1 MNNIKR
7 QSGFG
12 LLELLLV
19 LVIAALLFI
28 VGLRLYEK
36 QKMQQDINQAKQNA
50 QLLLHATGN
59 YYYAYCMQ
67 DIDSA
72 SPDPYTTA
80 TQMLGDPL
88 PTIQNPKTIKLT
100 DLQSKDAYGN
110 QFIENNFHL
119 FFAFGSFIDG
129 SLYRIQLAHL
139 PYQSNQCASA
149 SRSQTNTSQNCF
161 AQTGL
166 WQMRVS
172 ACVTAFTTI
181 NTDPKD
187 PKKKPIYKPPS
198 TAMLK
203 GMFQP
208 DEISDF
214 NADASCING
223 DTITWES
230 IPSIRQAN
238 FNDQGDALLAADQR
252 EFNQMY
258 RYGPWM
264 QQGVLSTQLKQKLEY
279 LCQ

>member
-7 QSGFG
+7 QSGLG

-28 VGLRLYEK
+28 MGLRLYEK
-36 QKMQQDINQAKQNA
+36 QQMQQDIDQAKQNA
-50 QLLLHATGN
+50 RLLLNTTGN
-59 YYYAYCMQ
+59 YYYAYCLQ
-67 DIDSA
+67 DINSA
-72 SPDPYTTA
+72 SPNHYTIA

-88 PTIQNPKTIKLT
+88 PTTQNPKTIKLT

-110 QFIENNFHL
+110 QFIENSFNF
-119 FFAFGSFIDG
+119 FFAFGSFTDG
-129 SLYRIQLAHL
+129 SFYRIQLAHL
-139 PYQSNQCASA
+139 PYQSNQCISA
-149 SRSQTNTSQNCF
+149 SSTQTHTPQNCF

-166 WQMRVS
+166 WQMRIS
-172 ACVTAFTTI
+172 ACVSAFTSVT
-181 NTDPKD
+181 TDPKD
-187 PKKKPIYKPPS
+187 PKKKPIYAPPS
-198 TAMLK
+198 KAMLK
-203 GMFQP
+203 GMFQA

-214 NADASCING
+214 NSDASCING

-230 IPSIRQAN
+230 IPSIRQSN

-264 QQGVLSTQLKQKLEY
+264 QQGVLSTHLKQKLEY